1 MLTNDFNSLFCVTE
15 KKVDKGVAKSRV
27 QNNLAVTLHKLCSDN
42 LHIHKNLQ
50 KSEFIQLIKKKLVSD
65 RLYF

>member
-27 QNNLAVTLHKLCSDN
+27 QNNLAVTLHKLCIDN
-42 LHIHKNLQ
+42 LHLHKNLQ
-50 KSEFIQLIKKKLVSD
+50 KSEFIQLIK
-65 RLYF
+65 